1 MNDIRTEIIIILLLI
16 MANGIFALSE
26 MAIVSARKTRLEQK
40 AQAGDKGAKAALV
53 LAEEPNRFL
62 STVQIGITLIGILT
76 GAFGGA
82 TLAEQIGKALSG
94 ISWLAPYSEVLG
106 VAIIVLLITFLSL
119 VLGELVPKRLALNN
133 PERLASLLAPP
144 MSALSR
150 LARPFVQVLSISTDI
165 VLRILRVKP
174 SSDPSVTEDE
184 VRQMIYEGTR
194 IGIFEAV
201 EQEIVERVFR
211 LGDRKVS
218 TMMTYRTDV
227 VWLDI
232 DDTIEENLDK
242 IARSAHSRYPVRQ
255 GDMDKILGI
264 LQVKDVYACI
274 RAGETP
280 NLMALLKQPLFIPE
294 AMTALEVL
302 EKFRQ
307 HKQHLALV
315 VDEFGGVTGLV
326 ALGDVL
332 QAIVGDIPTIEE
344 EVEPQIVRREDGTL
358 LLDGMLSIDELK
370 DILNLERFPEE
381 DEGAYETLGGLLMAQ
396 LGRIPTTGDNFTW
409 GELRFEVVDMDGYR
423 VDKVLIT
430 PETTSPSQ

>member
-1 MNDIRTEIIIILLLI
+1 MNEITTEIIIIFLLI
-16 MANGIFALSE
+16 LANGVFALSE
-26 MAIVSARKTRLEQK
+26 MAIVSARKTRLQQK
-40 AQAGDKGAKAALV
+40 AQTGDKGAQTALD
-53 LAEEPNRFL
+53 LAQEPNRFL

-82 TLAEQIGKALSG
+82 TLAEQISDALAG
-94 ISWLAPYSEVLG
+94 IAWLAPYRDALAVAVVVL
-106 VAIIVLLITFLSL
+106 AITFLSL

-133 PERLASLLAPP
+133 AERLASLLAPT

-150 LARPFVQVLSISTDI
+150 LARPAVQLLSFSTDV

-174 SSDPSVTEDE
+174 SGEPSVTEQE

-194 IGIFEAV
+194 SGIFEAV

-218 TMMTYRTDV
+218 TIMTYRTEV

-232 DDTIEENLDK
+232 DDPIEENLDK
-242 IARSAHSRYPVRQ
+242 IAHSAHSRYPVRQ
-255 GDMDKILGI
+255 GDMDTILGI
-264 LQVKDVYACI
+264 VQVKDLYAFI
-274 RAGETP
+274 RTGETP
-280 NLMALLKQPLFIPE
+280 NFRSLLKPALFIPE

-302 EKFRQ
+302 EKF
-307 HKQHLALV
+307 KQQKEHLALV

-344 EVEPQIVRREDGTL
+344 EAEPQIVRREDGSL
-358 LLDGMLSIDELK
+358 LLDGMLSVDELR
-370 DILNLERFPEE
+370 DILHLERFPEE

-396 LGRIPTTGDNFTW
+396 LGRIPSTGDRFTW
-409 GELRFEVVDMDGYR
+409 GELSFEVVDMDGYR
-423 VDKVLIT
+423 VDKVLVT
-430 PETTSPSQ
+430 PEPASPPQ